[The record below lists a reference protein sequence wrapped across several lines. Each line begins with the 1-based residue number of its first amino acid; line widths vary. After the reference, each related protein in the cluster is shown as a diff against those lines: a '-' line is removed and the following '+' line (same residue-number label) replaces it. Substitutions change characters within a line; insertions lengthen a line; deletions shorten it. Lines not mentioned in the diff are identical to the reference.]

1 MAKTTG
7 TSWAWM
13 GGMLLGSGTFIAAGV
28 GFLIAEANTK
38 PGELTDDG
46 KPLDAF
52 FHWMGLGFGGGGL
65 LWLAIAVAAFFS
77 LRGSAAKLEQRR
89 AQLSVHGLQIDA
101 IVLSLE
107 TEGYMN
113 FNNEIWVDLVL
124 DVPVAGQLHRK
135 SFRAAL
141 AQEALDRARA
151 QKRLLLLVNAANPYD
166 FVLARGSI

>member
-1 MAKTTG
+1 MGKTSG
-7 TSWAWM
+7 TTLAWM
-13 GGMLLGSGTFIAAGV
+13 GGMLLGSGTFIVAGV

-65 LWLAIAVAAFFS
+65 LWLVIAVAAFFS
-77 LRGSAAKLEQRR
+77 MRGSAATLEQRR
-89 AQLSVHGLQIDA
+89 AQLSAHGLRVDA
-101 IVLSLE
+101 IVLSVE

-124 DVPVAGQLHRK
+124 DVPVAGQVHRK

-141 AQEALDRARA
+141 PQDALDRARGE
-151 QKRLLLLVNAANPYD
+151 KRLLLLVNAANPYD
-166 FVLARGSI
+166 FVLARGST